1 MKKIRHRTAA
11 LTATLLAT
19 GAVTAPAV
27 AHSLSPE
34 PGRASATAP
43 SGTRSCTKPTD
54 QESAA
59 SAKYTITSGGR
70 ERTYILHLPKN
81 YERHSEWPLIVAY
94 HGRGSTGTEIE
105 GFSGL
110 SSLRAVVAYPNGEIG
125 TGAGYRQAWQ
135 GAPYA
140 PPGVDDVAFTSDLLD
155 RLQSDYCVDPTR
167 TYATGK
173 SNGAG
178 FVGLLACR
186 LPDRFAAFAPNS
198 GAFYPQSREG
208 CADAKPTAL
217 LDIHGTGD
225 STIPYAG
232 DPDRQLPAIRSYVA
246 DWAARDMCDPNPS
259 TRRIGTDITV
269 FDWKHCAS
277 GTDVKHVAVTGGGH
291 VWPGTHTYSGGGHVT
306 HTIAAQDVMWRFFS
320 KHRLARTGATS

>member
-110 SSLRAVVAYPNGEIG
+110 SSLPAVVAYPNGEIG

-186 LPDRFAAFAPNS
+186 LPAAGPLRRLRTELRRVLSA
-198 GAFYPQSREG
+198 
-208 CADAKPTAL
+208 
-217 LDIHGTGD
+217 
-225 STIPYAG
+225 
-232 DPDRQLPAIRSYVA
+232 VA
-246 DWAARDMCDPNPS
+246 
-259 TRRIGTDITV
+259 
-269 FDWKHCAS
+269 
-277 GTDVKHVAVTGGGH
+277 
-291 VWPGTHTYSGGGHVT
+291 
-306 HTIAAQDVMWRFFS
+306 
-320 KHRLARTGATS
+320 